1 MPNSLRLAPL
11 WLCVVLPAGCTVVTD
26 HKQRCT
32 IACEDSGIPPS
43 ADRFVWSRSLGAI
56 SALAGDV
63 DGQGQIYF
71 VGRGTHLDASG
82 KNGPDSPFV
91 TKLAADGGLALV
103 RRPALGQGG
112 LDSVNATA
120 PGRLV
125 VSGSFAG
132 RADLGGNPPVVL
144 TSPDA
149 GAAADLLASL
159 DPESGE
165 GLWAKQWTLTRAGHW
180 PAVVAVDREDHSI
193 ILCGRF
199 DVPVSLGGSVLVP
212 QGAIDLFCAKFSEQG
227 THLWSRSVARGDSAS
242 FVAVAID
249 ASHEAVLLGAFDGA
263 LLLDGHS
270 YPPPAG
276 RGMFFSKLDP
286 NGNFL
291 WMRTATGLS
300 LLPYA
305 LAVDPGGSVFLGGSV
320 SGTVDLGGGALPGG
334 STEGGWIAR
343 FDGAGSPL
351 WSTRVG
357 GSGFHTVEA
366 IDLDAAGDLL
376 VGGAFGDSF
385 TFDETTHYAAAENS
399 IFIARLAATGGLLW
413 SAAARSGSSHF
424 LLGLLASPADDSAV
438 VVGFSAGGLDFEG
451 GTVASPSRPSEIFV
465 LKLREQ

>member
-1 MPNSLRLAPL
+1 MPNSLRLAQL

-32 IACEDSGIPPS
+32 IGCEDSGIPPS
-43 ADRFVWSRSLGAI
+43 TDRFVWSRSLGAV
-56 SALAGDV
+56 SALASAV

-71 VGRGTHLDASG
+71 VGKGTHLDASG
-82 KNGPDSPFV
+82 KSGPDSPFV
-91 TKLAADGGLALV
+91 TKLAVDGGLALV
-103 RRPALGQGG
+103 RRPALGQGR
-112 LDSVNATA
+112 LESVNARA

-125 VSGSFAG
+125 VSGFFTG

-149 GAAADLLASL
+149 GSADLLASL
-159 DPESGE
+159 EPESGE
-165 GLWAKQWTLTRAGHW
+165 GLWAKQWTLTRTGHS
-180 PAVVAVDREDHSI
+180 PGVVAVDREDHSI
-193 ILCGRF
+193 IFCGRF
-199 DVPVSLGGSVLVP
+199 DAPVSLGGSVLVP

-249 ASHEAVLLGAFDGA
+249 ASHEAVLLGGFDGA
-263 LLLDGHS
+263 LLLDGRS

-276 RGMFFSKLDP
+276 RGIFFSKLDP

-291 WMRTATGLS
+291 WMRTATGPS
-300 LLPYA
+300 LLPQA

-320 SGTVDLGGGALPGG
+320 SGTLDLGGGALPGG

-343 FDGAGSPL
+343 FDGAGGPL

-357 GSGFHTVEA
+357 GSGFHTVGA

-376 VGGAFGDSF
+376 VGGAFGESF
-385 TFDETTHYAAAENS
+385 TFDETTRYAAAEDS
-399 IFIARLAATGGLLW
+399 IFIARLSATGGHLW
-413 SAAARSGSSHF
+413 SAAARSGSTHF

-438 VVGFSAGGLDFEG
+438 VVGLSSGGLDFEG
-451 GTVASPSRPSEIFV
+451 GPVDPPSRPSEIFV
-465 LKLREQ
+465 LKLREK